1 MIEVLSHF
9 LGFFIGFTIT
19 LGMIGSILH
28 YLRNYS
34 RESLNLLLDLF
45 ILCMIIT
52 LVIGITIII
61 LHYDIWTIQESGYTW
76 LVGESQECYIED
88 PGRTGMCRAFKM
100 AYLSD
105 EKLEKVY

>member
-34 RESLNLLLDLF
+34 RESLNLLLIYYL
-45 ILCMIIT
+45 M
-52 LVIGITIII
+52 
-61 LHYDIWTIQESGYTW
+61 YDYNSGDRYNHSNIA
-76 LVGESQECYIED
+76 L
-88 PGRTGMCRAFKM
+88 
-100 AYLSD
+100 
-105 EKLEKVY
+105 

>member
-34 RESLNLLLDLF
+34 RESLNLLLDFYL
-45 ILCMIIT
+45 M
-52 LVIGITIII
+52 
-61 LHYDIWTIQESGYTW
+61 YDYNSGDRYNHSNIA
-76 LVGESQECYIED
+76 L
-88 PGRTGMCRAFKM
+88 
-100 AYLSD
+100 
-105 EKLEKVY
+105 

>member
-34 RESLNLLLDLF
+34 RESLTLLSDLF

-52 LVIGITIII
+52 LVIGITILI
-61 LHYDIWTIQESGYTW
+61 LHYDI
-76 LVGESQECYIED
+76 
-88 PGRTGMCRAFKM
+88 
-100 AYLSD
+100 
-105 EKLEKVY
+105 

>member
-45 ILCMIIT
+45 TLCMIIT
-52 LVIGITIII
+52 LVIGITILI
-61 LHYDIWTIQESGYTW
+61 LHYDI
-76 LVGESQECYIED
+76 
-88 PGRTGMCRAFKM
+88 
-100 AYLSD
+100 
-105 EKLEKVY
+105 

>member
-28 YLRNYS
+28 YLWNYS

-45 ILCMIIT
+45 SY
-52 LVIGITIII
+52 V
-61 LHYDIWTIQESGYTW
+61 
-76 LVGESQECYIED
+76 
-88 PGRTGMCRAFKM
+88 
-100 AYLSD
+100 
-105 EKLEKVY
+105 

>member
-34 RESLNLLLDLF
+34 RESLNLLLDFFYL
-45 ILCMIIT
+45 M
-52 LVIGITIII
+52 
-61 LHYDIWTIQESGYTW
+61 YDYNSGDRYNHSNIA
-76 LVGESQECYIED
+76 L
-88 PGRTGMCRAFKM
+88 
-100 AYLSD
+100 
-105 EKLEKVY
+105 

>member
-34 RESLNLLLDLF
+34 RESLNLLLDF
-45 ILCMIIT
+45 
-52 LVIGITIII
+52 
-61 LHYDIWTIQESGYTW
+61 
-76 LVGESQECYIED
+76 
-88 PGRTGMCRAFKM
+88 
-100 AYLSD
+100 YLSY
-105 EKLEKVY
+105 V

>member
-34 RESLNLLLDLF
+34 RESLNLLLF
-45 ILCMIIT
+45 IYLM
-52 LVIGITIII
+52 
-61 LHYDIWTIQESGYTW
+61 YDYNSGDRYNHSNIA
-76 LVGESQECYIED
+76 L
-88 PGRTGMCRAFKM
+88 
-100 AYLSD
+100 
-105 EKLEKVY
+105 